1 MNPYK
6 LREIVSFLQERGK
19 GLVTVTGD
27 PVGPAELAQCFGLDE
42 VLTPTE
48 LNSVIAELCVLAETD
63 AVLDRLRQ
71 PML

>member
-6 LREIVSFLQERGK
+6 LREIVSFLREQGK
-19 GLVTVTGD
+19 NLVTVTGD
-27 PVGPAELAQCFGLDE
+27 PVGPTELVQCFGLNE

-48 LNSVIAELCVLAETD
+48 LDIVVAELCVLAETEN
-63 AVLDRLRQ
+63 VMDRLRQ